1 MENYANLRAVVTG
14 AASGLGRAFTEEL
27 VRGGARVVAGDIN
40 ESGLVDVA
48 SALGPKSVFPQ
59 RCDVTRVEDVEALAR
74 RAEAALGGVDLVINN
89 AGVAV
94 AGRVGEISLEDWRW
108 IVDVN
113 LWGVIHG
120 CHVFAPRLRA
130 QRSGYLLNIA
140 SAAGLLSPPR
150 MAPYNVTKSGVIAL
164 SESLRAEL
172 ADAGVGVSVLC
183 PTFFPTSIGRSAR
196 VDDDTLRTTVEKL
209 MARSKVSANDIARYA
224 LAATLRGEL
233 YVLPTRDARWLWRLK
248 RSMPEQFVT
257 VVLQWF
263 IKRTGVK

>member
-1 MENYANLRAVVTG
+1 
-14 AASGLGRAFTEEL
+14 
-27 VRGGARVVAGDIN
+27 
-40 ESGLVDVA
+40 
-48 SALGPKSVFPQ
+48 
-59 RCDVTRVEDVEALAR
+59 
-74 RAEAALGGVDLVINN
+74 
-89 AGVAV
+89 
-94 AGRVGEISLEDWRW
+94 
-108 IVDVN
+108 
-113 LWGVIHG
+113 
-120 CHVFAPRLRA
+120 
-130 QRSGYLLNIA
+130 
-140 SAAGLLSPPR
+140 